1 MSRALS
7 QSSIAPLSS
16 SGRARPWV
24 ARPGPAPAPSR
35 WIRLVDTL
43 VLWQERFRS
52 RQTLAGMDDRML
64 RDVGLSR
71 ADLEPEIRKPVWR
84 P

>member
-1 MSRALS
+1 
-7 QSSIAPLSS
+7 
-16 SGRARPWV
+16 
-24 ARPGPAPAPSR
+24 
-35 WIRLVDTL
+35 
-43 VLWQERFRS
+43 
-52 RQTLAGMDDRML
+52 MDDRML